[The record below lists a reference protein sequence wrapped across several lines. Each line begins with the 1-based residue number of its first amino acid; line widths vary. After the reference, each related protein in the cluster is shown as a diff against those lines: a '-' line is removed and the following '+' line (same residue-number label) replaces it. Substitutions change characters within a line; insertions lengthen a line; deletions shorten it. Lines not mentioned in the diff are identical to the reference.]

1 VTIQS
6 ASTTRATNK
15 VVVVVDDDDDHRE
28 LLVQCLGREYRVL
41 QAVDGE
47 DAFDLLRRIERPDAM
62 ILDVMMPKV
71 DGLYLARCMKSDP
84 GLRTVPIIFLT
95 GLSDPRDII
104 SGIQAGARS
113 YLVKPFRTDELLEKV
128 RKAVRSSVTTP

>member
-1 VTIQS
+1 MHNPARILI
-6 ASTTRATNK
+6 
-15 VVVVVDDDDDHRE
+15 VDDNEANRDILATRLAAHGYQVAE
-28 LLVQCLGREYRVL
+28 
-41 QAVDGE
+41 AADGE
-47 DAFDLLRRIERPDAM
+47 EALAAAYQYLPDLIL
-62 ILDVMMPKV
+62 LDVMMPKV